1 MILLILSSLFFR
13 LGLSL
18 YEDADVV
25 HLNANNFDK
34 LVTGSRDTWLVQFF
48 SSYCP
53 YCQNF
58 APNFEKAAKELKG
71 TVKIGVV
78 DADEDRTLLR
88 RYNVR
93 GIPTVKIY
101 LPNNPIP
108 ENYDGPR
115 TAEALVEKVRAIKKS
130 KRNKSVKSTEVSDAD
145 KTGWSLLFLI
155 TLLLKLLL
163 TLTLL

>member
-1 MILLILSSLFFR
+1 MMLLLILSSLLFR
-13 LGLSL
+13 ISLCL
-18 YEDADVV
+18 YENADVV
-25 HLNANNFDK
+25 HLNANNFDR
-34 LVTGSRDTWLVQFF
+34 LVTSGSDTWLVQFF

-71 TVKIGVV
+71 TIKVGVV
-78 DADEDRTLLR
+78 DADEDRSLLR

-101 LPNNPIP
+101 HPNNPVP

-115 TAEALVEKVRAIKKS
+115 TAEALVEKVHAIKKS
-130 KRNKSVKSTEVSDAD
+130 KRNKLAKSTKAPGTHKTDETVKEDSDTSA
-145 KTGWSLLFLI
+145 
-155 TLLLKLLL
+155 
-163 TLTLL
+163 